1 MAKKTNEVVID
12 PSIPTTTGSELG
24 ISVVAEP
31 KIEVKQVTLGVTT
44 INDHEARITMLEA
57 KIAGLTK

>member
-1 MAKKTNEVVID
+1 MAKKVVEDVQVETVAEVK
-12 PSIPTTTGSELG
+12 
-24 ISVVAEP
+24 AEP

-44 INDHEARITMLEA
+44 VNDHEARITMLEA